1 LLAFGYFLHWQAP
14 PQQSVSFFGQWLSD
28 FKFRLRLL
36 IDLSRQFN
44 SLSET
49 SQKAT
54 NVDFS
59 NINWLA
65 VFVASISSFIIGAVW
80 FGPKTFY
87 PIWVKAQGREMPVQD
102 GKSSGAE
109 MALMFGGTYVG
120 ALVQV
125 ATLAV
130 LLELA
135 RLANPTLGAGEGA
148 FLGLVFGIG
157 LGAFASLSHR
167 FFGQAN
173 GNPYSA
179 LKVWLIE
186 VGQDVLCLTIA
197 GAIIGAWV

>member
-1 LLAFGYFLHWQAP
+1 
-14 PQQSVSFFGQWLSD
+14 
-28 FKFRLRLL
+28 
-36 IDLSRQFN
+36 LSRQFN

-49 SQKAT
+49 SQKALKL
-54 NVDFS
+54 DLS

-65 VFVASISSFIIGAVW
+65 VLVASISSFVIGAIW

-87 PIWVKAQGREMPVQD
+87 PVWIKAQGREMPVQD

-148 FLGLVFGIG
+148 FLGLVFGLG

-186 VGQDVLCLTIA
+186 IGQDLVCLTIA
-197 GAIIGAWV
+197 GAILGAWV

>member
-1 LLAFGYFLHWQAP
+1 MVFSFLPVVIWPRNQTTPLYTVVKTARQPVSNLAESAP
-14 PQQSVSFFGQWLSD
+14 M
-28 FKFRLRLL
+28 
-36 IDLSRQFN
+36 
-44 SLSET
+44 
-49 SQKAT
+49 
-54 NVDFS
+54 DFS

-65 VFVASISSFIIGAVW
+65 VFVASISSFVIGAIW

-87 PIWVKAQGREMPVQD
+87 PIWIKAQGREMPVPD

-125 ATLAV
+125 ATLSV
-130 LLELA
+130 LIELA
-135 RLANPTLGAGEGA
+135 RTANPALGWSEGA

-157 LGAFASLSHR
+157 IGAFASLSHR

-186 VGQDVLCLTIA
+186 VSQDVLCLTIA